1 MGTSATRAHRHLT
14 NNSSPI
20 LYPIGSSRDADRN
33 VYRLRAKKPAIGS
46 ETVAKGHASKVAT
59 LELSHR

>member
-33 VYRLRAKKPAIGS
+33 VSRLRAKKPAIGS
-46 ETVAKGHASKVAT
+46 ETLASGQAMRVAT
-59 LELSHR
+59 FELSQR